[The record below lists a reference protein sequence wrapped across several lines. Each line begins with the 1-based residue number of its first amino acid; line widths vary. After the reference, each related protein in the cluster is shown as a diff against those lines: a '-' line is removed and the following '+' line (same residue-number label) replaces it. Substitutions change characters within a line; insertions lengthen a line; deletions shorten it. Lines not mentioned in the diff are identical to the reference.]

1 MVRRLGG
8 GMETP
13 EVRDVG
19 GDPER
24 FRRVVDELAGTLDPR
39 KQE

>member
-13 EVRDVG
+13 EVREVG
-19 GDPER
+19 GDAGR
-24 FRRVVDELAGTLDPR
+24 WSRMLADLGGQT
-39 KQE
+39 